1 MSSVLSPLPPRPRVD
16 DHHLLR
22 VASRLTDRDRVL
34 IRLLHEHRVFT
45 SAQVHDIGFDS
56 YRRAQERLGGALRR
70 ARRSAASVVIRPGHF
85 RSNKPPPV
93 TTRGFGWSPAAWW
106 GCWAGQTS
114 RHARQQSKTDQQ
126 ISFRNR

>member
-45 SAQVHDIGFDS
+45 SAQVHEIGFDS
-56 YRRAQERLGGALRR
+56 YRRAQERLEVLYALRVVDRFRPHSASRSMPCGGR
-70 ARRSAASVVIRPGHF
+70 ADDR
-85 RSNKPPPV
+85 
-93 TTRGFGWSPAAWW
+93 
-106 GCWAGQTS
+106 
-114 RHARQQSKTDQQ
+114 
-126 ISFRNR
+126 